1 MNLLKL
7 IVITFALILTGCR
20 EESLLSG
27 LDQSQANEVVSLLQ
41 KNNIAAVK
49 KDQIK
54 SGFSV
59 GVAKSDFASAVDL
72 ITLYNLPSA
81 KRVEIADMFP
91 ADALIS
97 SPRAE
102 VARIYSAIEQRL
114 EQTLNQMQ
122 GVVSSRVHVSYDMNN
137 TDAEKATQPVHISAL
152 LRFRE
157 AGVGQDALIADAKRL
172 LKNSFSKVRYDDV
185 SVVLSPVPEYQQQP
199 PVKVTDNDVP
209 MALYL
214 ALGLGIVFV
223 VLVVWGI
230 IRRNPGMSVSLKG
243 NRGNR

>member
-7 IVITFALILTGCR
+7 IVITFTLILTGCR

-54 SGFSV
+54 AGFSV

-157 AGVGQDALIADAKRL
+157 ASVEQDSLIADAKRL

-199 PVKVTDNDVP
+199 PVKVTGNDVP

-223 VLVVWGI
+223 VLVVWSF